1 METLYNA
8 IKKAVNQFGF
18 NVLTEIKIINILSD
32 FSAFSTLPATKTILK
47 FPTPSYQ
54 LFE

>member
-1 METLYNA
+1 MTENTRKIVLFRFLLL
-8 IKKAVNQFGF
+8 ILRFVRVN
-18 NVLTEIKIINILSD
+18 EIL
-32 FSAFSTLPATKTILK
+32 LK